1 MEIDISSVPYK
12 HRFAAASM
20 LMSKGNRLTELTSMP
35 NGVSDPKQI
44 QRIRQGLSFYD
55 MALVLMKPHDPNFQ
69 TLLNWKCLAL
79 ISLGQFEDARRW
91 YEELVR
97 VAIDSEGRNGLGP
110 TARLALDQIDSLAGQ
125 PNKPLPHIDEMDVRV
140 FDDPPFC
147 DWAEGFCRLL
157 DKGKFSQ
164 AHRYLASASGT
175 AMTSADLRQSW
186 LRMLGDSK
194 SDTTITLVQ
203 FELSTESSEE
213 GHVGWCYFS
222 VSNDEVNEAVSIDIY
237 RGSINVY
244 EIRSVE
250 FGRP

>member
-1 MEIDISSVPYK
+1 MEIDLSKVPYK

-20 LMSKGNRLTELTSMP
+20 LMSKGNHLTELTSMP
-35 NGVSDPKQI
+35 HGVSDLKQI
-44 QRIRQGLSFYD
+44 HRIRQGLSFYD
-55 MALVLMKPHDPNFQ
+55 MALILMKPHDPNFQ

-91 YEELVR
+91 YEELLKI
-97 VAIDSEGRNGLGP
+97 AIESEGRNGLGP
-110 TARLALDQIDSLAGQ
+110 TARLALDQIESLAGR
-125 PNKPLPHIDEMDVRV
+125 PNKPLPRIDETDVRM

-157 DKGKFSQ
+157 EKRKFNQ
-164 AHRYLASASGT
+164 AHRYLASTFGME
-175 AMTSADLRQSW
+175 MTTVELRESW

-194 SDTTITLVQ
+194 GDTSITLEQ

-222 VSNDEVNEAVSIDIY
+222 VSNDEVNEAVSMDIY